1 MTTRIITLPYE
12 WSGAMSN
19 AWTSSPKPS
28 DYFNMVGWRYSSAPE
43 YTPEK
48 YNIFLKFNYA
58 AMIGKRM
65 SKVVSATLKIQ
76 SYVYDTTV
84 NTTIHEVLKPAT
96 NNGTWLTY
104 DGNNNWNTPG
114 AFGANVDYNPSQL
127 AAVSFPNIAY
137 VWNSIP
143 LSISGLSSVFTN
155 NHALII
161 FPPATMPE
169 SYGRNSLYLNWDTH
183 KPYIEIEYKSSATT
197 GDATIF

>member
-1 MTTRIITLPYE
+1 MTKTTITLPYE
-12 WSGAMSN
+12 WSGAMTN
-19 AWTSSPKPS
+19 AWPTDPSPS
-28 DYFNMVGWRYSSAPE
+28 DSFDMVGWKYSSE
-43 YTPEK
+43 NTPEK

-76 SYVYDTTV
+76 SYVWDTIV

-104 DGNNNWNTPG
+104 DGSNNWNTPG
-114 AFGANVDYNPSQL
+114 ALGANVDYNTSQL
-127 AAVSFPNIAY
+127 AAVSFPNMTD

-143 LSISGLSSVFTN
+143 LSISGLSGVFTN

-161 FPPATMPE
+161 FPPATIPE

-183 KPYIEIEYKSSATT
+183 KPYIEIEYKSSAT
-197 GDATIF
+197 GDAIIF